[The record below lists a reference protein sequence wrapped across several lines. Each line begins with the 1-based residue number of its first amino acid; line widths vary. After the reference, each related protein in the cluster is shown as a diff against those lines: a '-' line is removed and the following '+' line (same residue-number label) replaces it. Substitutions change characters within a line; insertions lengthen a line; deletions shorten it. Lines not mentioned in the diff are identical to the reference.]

1 MMKKDELKDKVT
13 EVLKTVYDPEIPVNI
28 YELGLI
34 YELQTDDEGKVK
46 IIMTL
51 TAPAC
56 PIAEDIVKEVREK
69 VSALEGVTEAD
80 VELTFE
86 PPWDMSKMSLEAK
99 IELGFIESDC
109 MERGLKKPV
118 MLSVM
123 T

>member
-1 MMKKDELKDKVT
+1 MKKDELKDKVT

-69 VSALEGVTEAD
+69 VSALEGVTVAD

-99 IELGFIESDC
+99 IELGFI
-109 MERGLKKPV
+109 
-118 MLSVM
+118 
-123 T
+123 

>member
-69 VSALEGVTEAD
+69 VSALEGVTVAD

-99 IELGFIESDC
+99 IELGFI
-109 MERGLKKPV
+109 
-118 MLSVM
+118 
-123 T
+123 

>member
-1 MMKKDELKDKVT
+1 MKKDELKDKVT

-99 IELGFIESDC
+99 IELGFI
-109 MERGLKKPV
+109 
-118 MLSVM
+118 
-123 T
+123 

>member
-99 IELGFIESDC
+99 IELGFI
-109 MERGLKKPV
+109 
-118 MLSVM
+118 
-123 T
+123 

>member
-1 MMKKDELKDKVT
+1 MKIDELKDKVT

-99 IELGFIESDC
+99 IELGFI
-109 MERGLKKPV
+109 
-118 MLSVM
+118 
-123 T
+123 